1 MPRSRS
7 NIVAVQYVTKGKWRR
22 SVTKNK
28 AIAIAKERF
37 VRLSTFKGV
46 SIESGYAMV
55 FASGSVVLEAERRSH
70 SRYLRLC

>member
-1 MPRSRS
+1 MRSG
-7 NIVAVQYVTKGKWRR
+7 AYVTKGKWRR
-22 SVTKNK
+22 SVTRAKNK

-55 FASGSVVLEAERRSH
+55 LASGSVVLEAERRSH